1 MQLIIKLGPPLR
13 AIRRR
18 TTLLKQTGLFLNEFD
33 ILGLHMSDEWGC
45 RPWPSSVERRV
56 DSTADP
62 ASQQA

>member
-45 RPWPSSVERRV
+45 PWPSSVERHV
-56 DSTADP
+56 DSTTDP

>member
-45 RPWPSSVERRV
+45 SARAE
-56 DSTADP
+56 
-62 ASQQA
+62 QC